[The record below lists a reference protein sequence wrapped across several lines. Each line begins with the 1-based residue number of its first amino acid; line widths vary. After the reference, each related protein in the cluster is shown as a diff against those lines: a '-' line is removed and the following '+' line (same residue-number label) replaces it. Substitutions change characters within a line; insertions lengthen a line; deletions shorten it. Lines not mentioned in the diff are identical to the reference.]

1 MNLGDKINI
10 EIEGIL
16 KTAEVISLLEKENKR
31 LLFIQHMMKRLIQIN
46 YMHQL

>member
-10 EIEGIL
+10 EIEGTL

-31 LLFIQHMMKRLIQIN
+31 FVIQHMMKRLIQIN

>member
-16 KTAEVISLLEKENKR
+16 KTAEVISLLEKE
-31 LLFIQHMMKRLIQIN
+31 
-46 YMHQL
+46 Y